1 MHLIEKVAN
10 SNDPSGRNEP
20 FTDELFAIS
29 DVELAKKIEVSRA
42 CQASKGM
49 VNDRHNKIVYMVA
62 KYIKEEKSRTIAVLK
77 MGPKIGKGNRMR
89 SSK

>member
-49 VNDRHNKIVYMVA
+49 VKDRHNKIHGR
-62 KYIKEEKSRTIAVLK
+62 KIHQRREK
-77 MGPKIGKGNRMR
+77 PHNR
-89 SSK
+89 SSENGT